1 MPYYNQRISL
11 IIPTLNAEK
20 YIEKLLNIIDTQTIK
35 PDEIIV
41 IDSASDDNTI
51 ELCKKHNN
59 VKVIEIK
66 REDFDHGGTRNKAI
80 DASIGDIVLMLSQ
93 DVTPIRVDYIEKLI
107 FPIINDNSIAACSG
121 RQIAYPDA
129 TLREKLVRQFNYKE
143 YSFVRDISDVE
154 KLGIKTFSLSDCCSA
169 YRREYIEFVGK
180 YQTPALICSDMILTA
195 KLIAAGYKVAY
206 AADAA
211 VYHSHNYTLI
221 KQYQRNFDTG
231 AELEINKAIFLNA
244 NPTNE
249 GVKLAKYI
257 LRELVK
263 KGHFI
268 MMGLFCLDSAVRLL
282 GYNDGKN
289 YKKFSLNQIEKR
301 SMNKSFWIKMGVSN
315 NNEG

>member
-93 DVTPIRVDYIEKLI
+93 DVTPIQEDYIEKLI
-107 FPIINDNSIAACSG
+107 SPIINDNSIAACSG

-129 TLREKLVRQFNYKE
+129 TLREKLVRQFNYKD
-143 YSFVRDISDVE
+143 YSFVRDISDVD
-154 KLGIKTFSLSDCCSA
+154 KLGIKAFFLSDCCSA

-195 KLIAAGYKVAY
+195 KLIAAGYKIAYVAE
-206 AADAA
+206 AE
-211 VYHSHNYTLI
+211 VYHSHDYSLK
-221 KQYQRNFDTG
+221 KQYKRNFDTG
-231 AELEINKAIFLNA
+231 VDIANNEQLFKNA
-244 NPTNE
+244 DATSE
-249 GVKLAKYI
+249 GIKMTKYV
-257 LRELVK
+257 LWNLLK
-263 KGHFI
+263 KGHLL
-268 MMGLFCLDSAVRLL
+268 MAAYFCIDCVVRFKAHR
-282 GYNDGKN
+282 DGKSWRKIPKEKIVSRTTNLN
-289 YKKFSLNQIEKR
+289 YWKKI
-301 SMNKSFWIKMGVSN
+301 GYHV
-315 NNEG
+315 